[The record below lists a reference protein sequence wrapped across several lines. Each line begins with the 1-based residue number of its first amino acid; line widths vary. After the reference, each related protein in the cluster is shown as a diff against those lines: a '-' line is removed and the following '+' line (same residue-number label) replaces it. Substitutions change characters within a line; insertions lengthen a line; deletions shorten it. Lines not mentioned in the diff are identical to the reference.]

1 MINTFVPRLLSS
13 ERMAADPKSLRFETS
28 SPFESD
34 RARIALCAPF
44 RRLQQ
49 KTQVFPL
56 DVKTSSRSRLTHS
69 LEVEHYAR
77 TLMLRLCRDNPVL
90 SEHLP
95 QLLALCENASRLHD
109 IGNPPFG
116 HFGERLIESFAKEQ
130 AGLGSLNLNP
140 DEKADLCVFNGNAQ
154 GLRVVHTIQKLN
166 LTLAQLSAMLK
177 HPYTFDEQSPCGV
190 FLSERPVLQ
199 KIRERCCAATH
210 PAAVI
215 MDLCDDLAYALADFE
230 DGFDNNI
237 LGPSDLDRFFSEY
250 EAACGSA
257 DPQLADEQLPF
268 AAENKRSPAE
278 AFQEARAKVTLGYLK
293 EACTVLSADEFIKE
307 GLTEEL
313 QSKLASLPHFK
324 FIRTLKEFEHRRIY
338 QSAKIESLELS
349 GASCL
354 KYLFKTYAQVLQL
367 SPQEFCAS
375 LEGKGGDPYLLR
387 LCRRISRRHK
397 EAYLEHAGLKD
408 FSEGYLRLRL
418 IIDYI
423 SGMTDTYA
431 AAEFTLLSGLSAA
444 RRDGW

>member
-1 MINTFVPRLLSS
+1 M
-13 ERMAADPKSLRFETS
+13 
-28 SPFESD
+28 
-34 RARIALCAPF
+34 CAPF

-77 TLMLRLCRDNPVL
+77 TLMLQLCADNPVL
-90 SEHLP
+90 AEHLP

-130 AGLGSLNLNP
+130 AGLGPLGLNE
-140 DEKADLCVFNGNAQ
+140 DEKTDLCVFNGNAQ

-166 LTLAQLSAMLK
+166 LTLAQLSSMLK
-177 HPYTFDEQSPCGV
+177 HPSSSDEQSPCGV
-190 FLSERPVLQ
+190 FLSEREVLQ
-199 KIRERCCAATH
+199 EIRARCCAATH
-210 PAAVI
+210 PVAVI

-230 DGFDNNI
+230 DGFDNDI
-237 LGPSDLDRFFSEY
+237 LCQSDLEWFFKKYKE
-250 EAACGSA
+250 ECAQACLEFYDEHMQDDAQDKIAPASA
-257 DPQLADEQLPF
+257 LLA
-268 AAENKRSPAE
+268 
-278 AFQEARAKVTLGYLK
+278 ARARVSFGYIK
-293 EACTVLSADEFIKE
+293 EACTVLSTDEFIKE
-307 GLTEEL
+307 GLTEDL
-313 QSKLASLPHFK
+313 QKKLAALPHFR
-324 FIRTLKEFEHRRIY
+324 FIRLLKEFEHRKIY

-349 GASCL
+349 GATCL
-354 KYLFKTYAQVLQL
+354 KYLFKIYSQVLQL
-367 SPQEFCAS
+367 PYKEFCS
-375 LEGKGGDPYLLR
+375 CLKGQGGDPYLLR

-397 EAYLEHAGLKD
+397 EAYLEHLSLQD

-431 AAEFTLLSGLSAA
+431 AAEFALLSGLSAV